1 MKRVAVV
8 MLVVLVVCGGCSGVW
23 MNAEYSQLLD
33 KTVALSKETAD
44 RAQAGTLT
52 EAEMK
57 ASLTGQAA
65 VWQRFK
71 DARDGKAGAP

>member
-1 MKRVAVV
+1 MKRFAVL
-8 MLVVLVVCGGCSGVW
+8 LVLLVVCAGCSGVW

-33 KTVALSKETAD
+33 KTVALSKETAA
-44 RAQAGTLT
+44 RAEAGSLT
-52 EAEMK
+52 EADMK
-57 ASLTGQAA
+57 ASLTVQAA